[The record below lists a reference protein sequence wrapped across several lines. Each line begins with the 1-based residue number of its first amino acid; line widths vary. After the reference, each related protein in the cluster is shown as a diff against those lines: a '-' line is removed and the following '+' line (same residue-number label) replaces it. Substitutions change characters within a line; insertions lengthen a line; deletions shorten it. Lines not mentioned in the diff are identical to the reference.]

1 MKKIILFTLCS
12 ILFNTANAQLKGVV
26 FGYNE
31 KGKTPIS
38 GAKIMLKS
46 NGLYSL
52 SDEEGKFEILLSKS
66 HIGATKGKCASEHAK
81 VEREKLE
88 QIAAAVDS
96 EDDSDCD
103 SENGSLSASEK
114 VRAQLRNEGAGKM
127 EKIVSPKKFDII
139 KNSKSQIGS
148 YQSTE
153 LPQLQL
159 VSF

>member
-38 GAKIMLKS
+38 GAKIMLTS

-66 HIGATKGKCASEHAK
+66 LPDTLIFSANKY
-81 VEREKLE
+81 L
-88 QIAAAVDS
+88 
-96 EDDSDCD
+96 SDLLL
-103 SENGSLSASEK
+103 NYF
-114 VRAQLRNEGAGKM
+114 VFV
-127 EKIVSPKKFDII
+127 I
-139 KNSKSQIGS
+139 
-148 YQSTE
+148 
-153 LPQLQL
+153 
-159 VSF
+159 